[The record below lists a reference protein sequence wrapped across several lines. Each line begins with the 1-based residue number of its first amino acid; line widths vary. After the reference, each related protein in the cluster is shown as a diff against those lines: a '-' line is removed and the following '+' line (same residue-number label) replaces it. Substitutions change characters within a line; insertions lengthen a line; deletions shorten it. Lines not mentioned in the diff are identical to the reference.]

1 MVRFEKDKLVIE
13 LPTSTPVEKWFNI
26 QKGLIEC
33 IQHQPK
39 EFDIDN
45 FYVCDLLNEMLLG
58 EDVICAMEKLFRNK
72 GKEV

>member
-13 LPTSTPVEKWFNI
+13 LSTSTPVEKWYNI

-33 IQHQPK
+33 MQVQSK
-39 EFDIDN
+39 EFTTDN
-45 FYVCDLLNEMLLG
+45 FYVCELLNEMLLG
-58 EDVICAMEKLFRNK
+58 EDVICALEKLLRNK